1 MINTSELRIGNII
14 LLQNIYFA
22 QYGEDF
28 SVSEHDLKIA
38 WRTVK
43 AFCRQ

>member
-1 MINTSELRIGNII
+1 MINTCELRIRNII

-22 QYGEDF
+22 QYGEEF
-28 SVSEHDLKIA
+28 SVSEHNLKIA

-43 AFCRQ
+43 AFYRQ